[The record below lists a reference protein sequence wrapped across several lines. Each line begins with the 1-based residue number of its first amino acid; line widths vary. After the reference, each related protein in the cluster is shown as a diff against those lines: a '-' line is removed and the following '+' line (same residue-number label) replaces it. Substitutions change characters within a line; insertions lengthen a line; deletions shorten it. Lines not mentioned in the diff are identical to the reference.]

1 MEKLEYLELQD
12 PNFISDSILSGT
24 VNESNHSLTRQE
36 LKEMLQSAPSIPVY
50 PKIEQGKPPLAPTVS
65 SITPPI
71 STSSITRKWK
81 ELDGEIQEPVATQ
94 IEETNRK
101 SKSLYSN
108 PEETSLNLMQLKLG
122 NISLE
127 SSTRIANVL
136 RKSTSKDFTDF

>member
-24 VNESNHSLTRQE
+24 VNESTHSLTRQE
-36 LKEMLQSAPSIPVY
+36 LKEMLQSAPSFPFY

-65 SITPPI
+65 TITHPI
-71 STSSITRKWK
+71 ATSSITRKWK
-81 ELDGEIQEPVATQ
+81 ELDEEIQEPVVTQ
-94 IEETNRK
+94 IEETNRVI
-101 SKSLYSN
+101 YSN
-108 PEETSLNLMQLKLG
+108 PEETFLNLMQLKLG

-136 RKSTSKDFTDF
+136 RKSTSKDFTDL